1 MKRHGISNGIRW
13 CEDENMDFREEIKE
27 LFDDPKE
34 DIYDCELKSYSE
46 DFIVGNKG
54 KLPPL
59 FRYSDAD
66 YYSIRGL
73 ETQSLYLSEN
83 GVMNDL
89 FEGLTCNINDQIIAH
104 IDDMNDL
111 AFIKSFSEIKSSN
124 LMWAHYA
131 NKYKGICIEYDFS
144 KLNNDILFHLF
155 PVFYTNFK
163 KEDMG
168 LQYTIEEHLDLKQM
182 NYERSFLNDVDY
194 LKDIMHLFLIKSKD
208 WEYEKEWRLLFT
220 YPQLYNS
227 ADDVGDEDCR
237 EFYNIHS
244 QTISVENCIKSVY
257 LGARIEKI
265 KKDHI
270 VEICKKLGIKVYSS
284 VLAKEKYELIFNEID

>member
-1 MKRHGISNGIRW
+1 
-13 CEDENMDFREEIKE
+13 MDFREEIKE
-27 LFDDPKE
+27 LFDNPNE
-34 DIYDCELKSYSE
+34 DVYDYKLKLYSE
-46 DFIVGNKG
+46 NFIVENKG
-54 KLPPL
+54 QLPPL

-89 FEGLTCNINDQIIAH
+89 FEGLTCNINDQIVAH

-111 AFIKSFSEIKSSN
+111 AFIKSFSEIKSNN

-163 KEDMG
+163 KKDMG

-182 NYERSFLNDVDY
+182 NYERSFPNDVDY
-194 LKDIMHLFLIKSKD
+194 LKDIMPLFLIKSKD

-227 ADDVGDEDCR
+227 ADDVGDEDCP
-237 EFYNIHS
+237 EFYNVHS

>member
-1 MKRHGISNGIRW
+1 
-13 CEDENMDFREEIKE
+13 MDFREEIKE
-27 LFDDPKE
+27 LFDDPNE
-34 DIYDCELKSYSE
+34 DVSDYKLKLYSE
-46 DFIVGNKG
+46 NFIVENKG
-54 KLPPL
+54 QLPPL

-73 ETQSLYLSEN
+73 EMQSLYLSEN

-89 FEGLTCNINDQIIAH
+89 FEGLTCNINDQIVAH

-182 NYERSFLNDVDY
+182 NYERSFPNDVDY
-194 LKDIMHLFLIKSKD
+194 LKDIMPLFLIKSKD

-227 ADDVGDEDCR
+227 ADDVGDEDCP
-237 EFYNIHS
+237 EFYNVHS

>member
-1 MKRHGISNGIRW
+1 
-13 CEDENMDFREEIKE
+13 MDFREEIKE
-27 LFDDPKE
+27 LFDDPNE
-34 DIYDCELKSYSE
+34 DVSDYKLKLYSE
-46 DFIVGNKG
+46 NFIVENKG
-54 KLPPL
+54 QLPPL

-73 ETQSLYLSEN
+73 EMQSLYLSEN

-89 FEGLTCNINDQIIAH
+89 FEGLTCNINDQIVAH

-155 PVFYTNFK
+155 PVFYTNLK

-182 NYERSFLNDVDY
+182 NYERSFPNDVDY
-194 LKDIMHLFLIKSKD
+194 LKDIMPLFLIKSKD

-227 ADDVGDEDCR
+227 ADDVGDEDCP
-237 EFYNIHS
+237 EFYNVHS

>member
-1 MKRHGISNGIRW
+1 
-13 CEDENMDFREEIKE
+13 
-27 LFDDPKE
+27 
-34 DIYDCELKSYSE
+34 
-46 DFIVGNKG
+46 
-54 KLPPL
+54 
-59 FRYSDAD
+59 
-66 YYSIRGL
+66 
-73 ETQSLYLSEN
+73 
-83 GVMNDL
+83 
-89 FEGLTCNINDQIIAH
+89 
-104 IDDMNDL
+104 
-111 AFIKSFSEIKSSN
+111 
-124 LMWAHYA
+124 MWAHYA

-182 NYERSFLNDVDY
+182 NYERSFPNDVDY
-194 LKDIMHLFLIKSKD
+194 LKDIMPLFLIKSKD

-227 ADDVGDEDCR
+227 ADDVGDEDCP
-237 EFYNIHS
+237 EFYNVHS

>member
-1 MKRHGISNGIRW
+1 
-13 CEDENMDFREEIKE
+13 MDFREEIKE
-27 LFDDPKE
+27 LFDDPNE
-34 DIYDCELKSYSE
+34 DVYVYKLKLYSE
-46 DFIVGNKG
+46 NFIVENKA

-89 FEGLTCNINDQIIAH
+89 FEGLTCNINDKIVAH

-155 PVFYTNFK
+155 PVFYTNSK

-182 NYERSFLNDVDY
+182 NYERCFPNDVDY

-227 ADDVGDEDCR
+227 ADDVGDEDCP
-237 EFYNIHS
+237 EFYNVHS

>member
-1 MKRHGISNGIRW
+1 
-13 CEDENMDFREEIKE
+13 MDFREEIKE
-27 LFDDPKE
+27 LFDDPNE
-34 DIYDCELKSYSE
+34 DVYDYKLKLYSE
-46 DFIVGNKG
+46 NFIVENKG

-89 FEGLTCNINDQIIAH
+89 FEGLTCNINDKIVAH

-155 PVFYTNFK
+155 PVFYTNSK

-182 NYERSFLNDVDY
+182 NYERCFPNDVDY

-227 ADDVGDEDCR
+227 ADDVGDEDCP
-237 EFYNIHS
+237 EFYNVHS

>member
-1 MKRHGISNGIRW
+1 
-13 CEDENMDFREEIKE
+13 MDFREEIKE
-27 LFDDPKE
+27 LFDDPNE
-34 DIYDCELKSYSE
+34 DVSDYKLKLYSE
-46 DFIVGNKG
+46 NFIVENKG
-54 KLPPL
+54 QLPPL

-73 ETQSLYLSEN
+73 EMQSLYLSEN

-89 FEGLTCNINDQIIAH
+89 FEGLTCNINDQIVAH

-155 PVFYTNFK
+155 PVFYTNSK

-182 NYERSFLNDVDY
+182 NYERCFPNDVDY

-227 ADDVGDEDCR
+227 ADDVGDEDCP
-237 EFYNIHS
+237 EFYNVHS